1 MKNNKNNYRLVA
13 RMQGNQLMINADVRD
28 ELARIYDRRIA
39 KLEREERDRN
49 RRAHL
54 IALECERKGDFL
66 FQTGLPTA
74 ALRAY
79 IDAAMWALNG
89 EYYDWNDTQLP
100 AYALYVRSRELIRK
114 IKQCAATDPRLQEI
128 LRMNRSFRQLHN
140 DPEWE
145 EIYG

>member
-13 RMQGNQLMINADVRD
+13 RMQGNHLMINAEVRD

-39 KLEREERDRN
+39 RIEREERDLN

-54 IALECERKGDFL
+54 VALEYERKGDFL
-66 FQTGLPTA
+66 LRTGLPAA

-79 IDAAMWALNG
+79 IDATLGALNG
-89 EYYDWNDTQLP
+89 EYYDWERTQLP

-114 IKQCAATDPRLQEI
+114 IKQCAATDPRLQE
-128 LRMNRSFRQLHN
+128 LLHKDRTFRLLQS